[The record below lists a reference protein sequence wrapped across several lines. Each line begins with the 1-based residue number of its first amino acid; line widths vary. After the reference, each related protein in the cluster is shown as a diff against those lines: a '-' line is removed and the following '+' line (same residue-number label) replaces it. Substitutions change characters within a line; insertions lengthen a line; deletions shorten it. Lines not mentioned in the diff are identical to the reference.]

1 MEGSIQTE
9 QQSQPEEVYA
19 LQTRLAKLE
28 TTQQAHF
35 QTLIQEREERHAL
48 EEQLNNLL
56 VERDDLKQAL
66 AEAHEDALA
75 MQDAIQRMDEFL
87 SIASHELRT
96 PLTTINGNIQLAKRR
111 LHAFHH
117 DDSPEDFATKL
128 DLLHELLTR
137 AERQVRVQNRL
148 VGDLLDI
155 SRIQANRLEL
165 HFQDCDLL
173 SLANEA
179 VEDQR
184 STYAKRT
191 ITLKSSVTASEV
203 PIHADP
209 DRVGQ
214 VIMNYL
220 TNALKYSA
228 ADTPVSVRLTA
239 TEECA
244 RIAVQDCGPGISEEE
259 QTRLWQRFY
268 RVPGI
273 NVKSG
278 SGAGLGLGLHIC
290 RTIITRHGGQVG
302 VISKQGE
309 GSTFWFTL
317 PLRSNPCP

>member
-1 MEGSIQTE
+1 
-9 QQSQPEEVYA
+9 
-19 LQTRLAKLE
+19 
-28 TTQQAHF
+28 
-35 QTLIQEREERHAL
+35 
-48 EEQLNNLL
+48 
-56 VERDDLKQAL
+56 
-66 AEAHEDALA
+66 
-75 MQDAIQRMDEFL
+75 
-87 SIASHELRT
+87 
-96 PLTTINGNIQLAKRR
+96 
-111 LHAFHH
+111 
-117 DDSPEDFATKL
+117 
-128 DLLHELLTR
+128 
-137 AERQVRVQNRL
+137 
-148 VGDLLDI
+148 
-155 SRIQANRLEL
+155 
-165 HFQDCDLL
+165 
-173 SLANEA
+173 
-179 VEDQR
+179 
-184 STYAKRT
+184 
-191 ITLKSSVTASEV
+191 
-203 PIHADP
+203 
-209 DRVGQ
+209 
-214 VIMNYL
+214 MNYL